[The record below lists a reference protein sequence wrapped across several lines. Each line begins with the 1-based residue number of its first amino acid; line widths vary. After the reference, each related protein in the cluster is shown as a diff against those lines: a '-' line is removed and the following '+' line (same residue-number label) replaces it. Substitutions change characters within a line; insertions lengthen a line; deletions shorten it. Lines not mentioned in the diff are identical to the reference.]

1 MTRFLKNT
9 WNFRKSF
16 FQTDAMEHTKP
27 QIATFAKPAV
37 KLLQGPVFEDQEIW
51 HDVIRY
57 HPDLTQYFEKIAL
70 ELIVDKRD
78 GYAYL
83 KQIELDDMGTTIG
96 LIRRMPLSY
105 ELTLVCV
112 LLREWLQEFE
122 ANDLE
127 TANLYITPK
136 QFRERLEMFFKE
148 KANEVK
154 FIKELNKYMDS
165 CEKMG
170 FLKPVHQ
177 DATNP
182 DDNRYEVRRII
193 KARITNEELLRF
205 KAQLEDEFKPV

>member
-1 MTRFLKNT
+1 
-9 WNFRKSF
+9 
-16 FQTDAMEHTKP
+16 MEYTKP
-27 QIATFAKPAV
+27 QIAIFAKPAV
-37 KLLQGPVFEDQEIW
+37 RLLQGPVFEDQEVWQDI
-51 HDVIRY
+51 VRY
-57 HPDLTQYFEKIAL
+57 HAELAQYFEKIAL

-83 KQIELDDMGTTIG
+83 RQIELDDVGTTIG

-122 ANDLE
+122 TNDLE

-154 FIKELNKYMDS
+154 FIKELNKYLDS

-177 DATNP
+177 DAASP
-182 DDNRYEVRRII
+182 DDNTYEVRRII
-193 KARITNEELLRF
+193 KARITNEELSRF
-205 KAQLEDEFKPV
+205 KAQLEDELKSV

>member
-1 MTRFLKNT
+1 
-9 WNFRKSF
+9 
-16 FQTDAMEHTKP
+16 MEHTKP
-27 QIATFAKPAV
+27 QIAIFAKPAV
-37 KLLQGPVFEDQEIW
+37 KLLQGPVFEDQDIW
-51 HDVIRY
+51 QDVVRY
-57 HPDLTQYFEKIAL
+57 HAELAQYFEKIAL

-83 KQIELDDMGTTIG
+83 RQLELDEMGTTIG

-154 FIKELNKYMDS
+154 FIKELNKYLDS

-177 DATNP
+177 DAINP
-182 DDNRYEVRRII
+182 DDNTYEVRRII
-193 KARITNEELLRF
+193 KARITNEELSRF
-205 KAQLEDEFKPV
+205 KAQLEDEFKSV